1 MADGIFDE
9 DNAGLAGAGH
19 EQTHQKM
26 AAESKRGSKKMVTVM
41 ASRIIED
48 RLLKVRLGK

>member
-1 MADGIFDE
+1 ME
-9 DNAGLAGAGH
+9 SLMKTMPVWPGLDMSKR
-19 EQTHQKM
+19 TKKM